1 MLVSS
6 REEVLHVRMFQ
17 IMYNKNIFTKLLNL
31 IYEPFLR
38 RGVNQTPGEG
48 GEHVHS
54 ILGY

>member
-1 MLVSS
+1 MLVSL